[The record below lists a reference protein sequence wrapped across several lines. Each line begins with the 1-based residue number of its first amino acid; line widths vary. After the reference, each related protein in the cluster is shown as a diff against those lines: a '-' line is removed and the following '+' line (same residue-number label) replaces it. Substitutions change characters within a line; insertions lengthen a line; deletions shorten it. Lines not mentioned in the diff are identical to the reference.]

1 MLLDIIAVIL
11 GILYTVRKLDVRKR
25 EPEDYP
31 HVPRADFE
39 RWRDL
44 EGGAY
49 SIASVACFLKILL
62 DYAFVFYAGRTALD
76 LRVVRVVGASL
87 FLAWVLTLVYAFRR
101 GHLGRKLRERL
112 GIDLSPK
119 PAPESPESPD

>member
-11 GILYTVRKLDVRKR
+11 GILYSVRKLDVRKR

-31 HVPRADFE
+31 HVPRAEFE
-39 RWRDL
+39 RWRNM

-49 SIASVACFLKILL
+49 SLASIACFLKILL
-62 DYAFVFYAGRTALD
+62 DYGFVFYAGRSGLD

-87 FLAWVLTLVYAFRR
+87 FAAWLLTLVYAFRR
-101 GHLGRKLRERL
+101 GYLGRKLRERL
-112 GIDLSPK
+112 QIDL
-119 PAPESPESPD
+119 APPP